1 MWARSST
8 NFSYQIHTYKCIFL
22 HQCINQIG
30 RSRFCN
36 LLYGR
41 KWNRDPATV
50 ITNNFSSRLLPRVLH
65 KGYVK
70 KRPLRQVYHK
80 SLAKGQKLLRS
91 LFQKSHICEM
101 IFCSIMWEKEKSLN
115 HQWYQLWAFHVQMG
129 NYVLQLAT
137 LTWNSKILKAY
148 LLWILIN

>member
-1 MWARSST
+1 MAKLKPEKAWKTRITRAKTQNTRPNVELDTCSNSTVWNSMKLELDIMWARSST

-80 SLAKGQKLLRS
+80 SLAK
-91 LFQKSHICEM
+91 
-101 IFCSIMWEKEKSLN
+101 
-115 HQWYQLWAFHVQMG
+115 
-129 NYVLQLAT
+129 
-137 LTWNSKILKAY
+137 
-148 LLWILIN
+148 